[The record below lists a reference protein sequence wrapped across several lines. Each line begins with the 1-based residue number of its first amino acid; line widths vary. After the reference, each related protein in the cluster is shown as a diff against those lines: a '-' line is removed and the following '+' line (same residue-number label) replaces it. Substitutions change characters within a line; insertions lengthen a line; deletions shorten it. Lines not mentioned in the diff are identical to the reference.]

1 MRNRRFVRSCND
13 GDCDV
18 VTTSTCEAR
27 PGFVC
32 PVAGTMW
39 GRVSCALR
47 RGCSP
52 TSTPLVQSQWGYHCA
67 NLVEPVGQPIR
78 QWKVG

>member
-52 TSTPLVQSQWGYHCA
+52 NFDASCSVSMGVPL
-67 NLVEPVGQPIR
+67 R
-78 QWKVG
+78 